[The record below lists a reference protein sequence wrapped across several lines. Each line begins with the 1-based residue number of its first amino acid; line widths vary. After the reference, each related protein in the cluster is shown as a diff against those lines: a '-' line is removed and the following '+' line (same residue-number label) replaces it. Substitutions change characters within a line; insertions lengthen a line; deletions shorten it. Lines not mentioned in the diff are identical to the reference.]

1 MSPLSSFIADLL
13 EDYQQAVPIE
23 VVPDNARLLASQ
35 SERTMV
41 AAVASSAPPP
51 ISEKKEYC
59 RWTAKQQDEALLP
72 PSRCQSPVPKKPA
85 ISVFEGMK
93 LEDFKIQRT
102 DALLAMRGAHMSS
115 RSGSSILSSCSD
127 LSYAEL
133 SMDEI
138 LGKAVQLFPS
148 TSL

>member
-23 VVPDNARLLASQ
+23 VVPDNARLPASQ
-35 SERTMV
+35 SERTKSV
-41 AAVASSAPPP
+41 AAFASSAPPP

-85 ISVFEGMK
+85 VSVFKGMK

-115 RSGSSILSSCSD
+115 RSRSSILSSCSD

-138 LGKAVQLFPS
+138 LGKAVQL
-148 TSL
+148 

>member
-72 PSRCQSPVPKKPA
+72 PS
-85 ISVFEGMK
+85 
-93 LEDFKIQRT
+93 
-102 DALLAMRGAHMSS
+102 
-115 RSGSSILSSCSD
+115 D